1 MDPRRSVASAL
12 ALALCVIGVAS
23 AQEKRGIEE
32 LPKFSQV
39 NPNLFRGAQPK
50 EGGID
55 RLKNMGIKTI
65 INLRDSNDQ
74 TKNEEDQATTRGLHY
89 FNIPLPNFDRPSDET
104 VSQILL
110 LITSAENQP
119 VFVHC
124 KRGSDRT
131 GTIIALYRI
140 EFDGW
145 TGDRAK
151 SEAKQHGMGFWQYK
165 MKDYIEDYYTRRSRQ
180 RPTDQMKSSK
190 PPIASHPLF
199 EY

>member
-1 MDPRRSVASAL
+1 MNPRRSVASAL

-23 AQEKRGIEE
+23 AQENKGFAE

-65 INLRDSNDQ
+65 INLRDSGDQ
-74 TKNEEDQATTRGLHY
+74 TRNEEDEATTKGLRY

-104 VSQILL
+104 VSQILS
-110 LITSAENQP
+110 LITSSENQP

-140 EFDGW
+140 EYDGW

-180 RPTDQMKSSK
+180 TKVDQMKSSK
-190 PPIASHPLF
+190 QPTASHPLF